1 MPAVRRQGF
10 RRIGRADDGERIR
23 RSHEQQDDAKKL
35 CISTVFFA
43 LHNYL
48 QNPRCS
54 KHAIDF
60 NDARFRFFAQKLI
73 PASGRGTGEP
83 VQNGMR
89 AAQNVFMI
97 AT

>member
-1 MPAVRRQGF
+1 MPTVRRQGF

-23 RSHEQQDDAKKL
+23 RSHEQQDDAKKF

-60 NDARFRFFAQKLI
+60 NDARFRLFAQKLI
-73 PASGRGTGEP
+73 PASGPGAGEP

>member
-1 MPAVRRQGF
+1 MRAVRRQRF
-10 RRIGRADDGERIR
+10 RRVGRADDGERMR
-23 RSHEQQDDAKKL
+23 RSHEQQYDAKKL

-60 NDARFRFFAQKLI
+60 NDAGFLFAQKLI
-73 PASGRGTGEP
+73 PASGGELVSQSRMECARP
-83 VQNGMR
+83 K
-89 AAQNVFMI
+89 NVFII